1 MNLKLNYEGFEDNLY
16 SVYIGKSKSEY
27 EFVFQKNEC
36 VVNVII
42 YNDQYTR
49 RRGDDLWGVKIG
61 WSNAMNTADYLEE
74 VDYDFANQD
83 RNGYNYG
90 LTNDDIIHIL
100 NTVKNS

>member
-1 MNLKLNYEGFEDNLY
+1 MYFK
-16 SVYIGKSKSEY
+16 
-27 EFVFQKNEC
+27 KNEC

-42 YNDQYTR
+42 YNNQYTR
-49 RRGDDLWGVKIG
+49 RRGDDLWGVKLG

-90 LTNDDIIHIL
+90 LTNEDIIHIL
-100 NTVKNS
+100 NIVKNS